1 MWLTVS
7 GWRVYHAIKMW
18 KWSLVLQKVIFW
30 GILFFVFSVGAGKY
44 TNLGL
49 AELKT
54 ALQES
59 GLGLGAVSIIYIGVG
74 LCMFLLPPVP
84 GVPVYLTGGILL
96 AGMAEKQFRPD
107 MCAMTDAA
115 CLVDGCTFDCKA
127 TGDPKW
133 SDNCGGVAT
142 VSDGCL
148 TPYGYSAADGA
159 ATENLGADGM
169 ALDSTYFFL
178 GIAYGSIFAF
188 LTKLLAICM
197 QQKGIGG
204 LLGKKVGIRQ
214 AVDVNSRTMKAIK
227 VVLTS
232 PGCITK
238 GKVCILVGGPDWPT
252 SVLTGVLGLPL
263 LPMILGSLPVC
274 LPITLTVAAGA
285 TMLKTDSSW
294 VAIQGFTLT
303 FAAMGQ
309 MMIAVAAAVEIEKTL
324 KLRGR
329 EIDALDDDLPVK
341 ELDVQKDKEA
351 AAMVE
356 ATKWENIPIF
366 FKLILLLA
374 AGCLMIAT
382 TLFMNFSCF
391 ESVEVTTDLELLD
404 KHLDPNNKMPL
415 SLSIIK
421 GPYGYAACFTE
432 VLGWV
437 LNYIF
442 GCWASRAALKVMG
455 GEQGQQQQI
464 DRTVEAEPPH
474 DGAGKNGRATTVRS
488 LPCLALPCLALP
500 CLGVPLTLSFR

>member
-1 MWLTVS
+1 
-7 GWRVYHAIKMW
+7 
-18 KWSLVLQKVIFW
+18 
-30 GILFFVFSVGAGKY
+30 
-44 TNLGL
+44 
-49 AELKT
+49 
-54 ALQES
+54 
-59 GLGLGAVSIIYIGVG
+59 
-74 LCMFLLPPVP
+74 
-84 GVPVYLTGGILL
+84 
-96 AGMAEKQFRPD
+96 
-107 MCAMTDAA
+107 
-115 CLVDGCTFDCKA
+115 
-127 TGDPKW
+127 
-133 SDNCGGVAT
+133 
-142 VSDGCL
+142 
-148 TPYGYSAADGA
+148 
-159 ATENLGADGM
+159 
-169 ALDSTYFFL
+169 
-178 GIAYGSIFAF
+178 
-188 LTKLLAICM
+188 
-197 QQKGIGG
+197 
-204 LLGKKVGIRQ
+204 
-214 AVDVNSRTMKAIK
+214 MKAIK

-324 KLRGR
+324 KLRGP

-474 DGAGKNGRATTVRS
+474 DGAGKNGRATTAAGGRM
-488 LPCLALPCLALP
+488 P
-500 CLGVPLTLSFR
+500 